1 MVWLRLCNVL
11 VAAVLAAAAA
21 AGGAAVEATG
31 SIETVTVYRGQALVT
46 RLVETDLPAGASD
59 LVITNLPAQ
68 VLSDSL
74 YAGGDGD
81 VQIRAVQYRTRAVS
95 EEPREEVRKIEKEM
109 EAVQAKIRENQ
120 ALQKLRGQKEAFL
133 AKLETFT
140 SAKATEETAKGA
152 LNFDTVKAMTE
163 FLFEQR
169 STLSKEALDL
179 EEQGRALAEQLN
191 LLQRKRSEVASQWS
205 RTAREAVVSVEK
217 RARGRARLRLH
228 YLVGQ
233 SSWSPLYNLRCDGQ
247 GKQAALEYNALVQQM
262 SGEDWNGVK
271 LTLSTAS
278 PNMVSGAPILTPL
291 WVSLSAKPAG
301 PGQAEPGKVWG
312 GQRRA
317 EQQLRVLM
325 KQRGVRPG
333 LGGPGAVEGDWDL
346 NAWANRLQML
356 DLQAGRDV
364 LLAGRIPEAADEA
377 LSVNYELPG
386 TITVASRSDQQ
397 MIRIAAL
404 KLEGE
409 FYYLAA
415 PLLTP
420 NVYQQADL
428 LNTSEYALLSGPVNS
443 YLAGQFMGRGQLP
456 MVAKGQRCTVGFG
469 VDSQLRAGRELA
481 DKSDRIQG
489 GNRELTFR
497 YRLVLSNYKDQPA
510 DVRLMDRLPDA
521 RGTDIRVTLTPPKD
535 PLSQDK
541 VYLRTI
547 RKMGILRWEIQVP
560 AKASGAS
567 ARMVEYEFKME
578 FDRNMHVT
586 EPSAQQVEQQK
597 QEFKRELERMMLSQ

>member
-1 MVWLRLCNVL
+1 MFNVL
-11 VAAVLAAAAA
+11 VAAAMLLPAAAVPGAA
-21 AGGAAVEATG
+21 AELTG

-46 RLVETDLPAGASD
+46 RRIEADLPAGASD
-59 LVITNLPAQ
+59 LVITDLPAQ
-68 VLSDSL
+68 VLPDSL
-74 YAGGDGD
+74 YAGGEGD

-95 EEPREEVRKIEKEM
+95 QEPREEVRKIEQEM

-120 ALQKLRGQKEAFL
+120 ALQKLRGQKETFL
-133 AKLETFT
+133 GNLEKFT

-152 LNFDTVKAMTE
+152 LNFDTVKAMTQ

-179 EEQGRALAEQLN
+179 EEQARVLAEQLS
-191 LLQRKRSEVASQWS
+191 LLQRRRSEVASQWS
-205 RTAREAVVSVEK
+205 RTAREAIVSVDK
-217 RARGRARLRLH
+217 RGRGKARLRLS

-247 GKQAALEYNALVQQM
+247 GKQVALEYNALVQQM
-262 SGEDWNGVK
+262 SEEDWAGVK

-291 WVSLSAKPAG
+291 WVTLTGG
-301 PGQAEPGKVWG
+301 PGGPTAQPGAVWG
-312 GQRRA
+312 GQRQA

-325 KQRGVRPG
+325 GQRGVRPG
-333 LGGPGAVEGDWDL
+333 KAGPAAVEDDWGL
-346 NAWANRLQML
+346 NVWANKLQML
-356 DLQAGRDV
+356 DFQAGRDV
-364 LLAGRIPEAADEA
+364 LLAGRMPEPMDEA

-386 TITVASRSDQQ
+386 TITVPSRRDQQ
-397 MIRIAAL
+397 MIRIASL

-409 FYYLAA
+409 FYYLAV

-420 NVYQQADL
+420 NVYQQADI

-443 YLAGQFMGRGQLP
+443 YMAGQFMGRGMLP

-469 VDSQLRAGRELA
+469 VDAQLRAGRELA

-489 GNRELTFR
+489 GNRELSFR

-510 DVRLMDRLPDA
+510 DVRLLDRLPDP

-535 PLSQDK
+535 PLSEDK

-547 RKMGILRWEIQVP
+547 RQMGILRWEVRVP
-560 AKASGAS
+560 AKASGAL

-586 EPSAQQVEQQK
+586 EPSAQQLEKQK
-597 QEFKRELERMMLSQ
+597 LEFKRDLERMMLSQ